1 MNSLR
6 GTKFLILIL
15 LAVLL
20 ITACGLSDEE
30 SIAVSV
36 ALTQTA
42 AAQATEDAVAAAPEA
57 TEAPQG
63 IFTGDLQPLDP
74 VECDQLAAFMVNRL
88 PVPPVEQMEVPVEHE
103 GKAGGSCQAI
113 AVGTGEVFPDMMVV
127 EDAMRGILEELGWT
141 EDSTAPACLGTGGWG
156 PGASSS
162 CYTQTDA
169 LCELFV
175 HVDPIDDA
183 LCSDDEPIFVCFE
196 SLAPEQI
203 VYTIN
208 LTCAR
213 DTSAAAAPLDSKL
226 VRIEFDPGEIRA
238 AIHGEVPTGGFD
250 HYVLSAMVD
259 QEMTVTLLD
268 AVGEVLATDSLAVV
282 IWGADGTVLISS
294 HADELGW
301 SGALPFT
308 QEYYIDVKSIG
319 TQPMAFI
326 LEVIIPP
333 ASATGA
339 GQVFPQVE
347 PFPFGEMQMIVLSG
361 VPPMLP
367 PEFPVEGGLPDLV
380 PFMLTMDEGEYEF
393 SLDYGMDCHGAGA
406 CHYGAMAGM
415 KVDTGTP
422 IETSSFPFILE
433 DAQVVDLA
441 LGITGYFV
449 PAVCGANCDDA
460 RLWWIYDGYEYMLG
474 LKAGRY
480 EDVVALANAAIVN
493 SVP

>member
-6 GTKFLILIL
+6 WTKFLILIL

-20 ITACGLSDEE
+20 ITACGLSDDE

-42 AAQATEDAVAAAPEA
+42 AAQATEAAVTAPESTEIPEA
-57 TEAPQG
+57 T
-63 IFTGDLQPLDP
+63 FLGDLQPLSAA
-74 VECDQLAAFMVNRL
+74 ECDQLAAFMVNRL
-88 PVPPVEQMEVPVEHE
+88 PVPPVEQMEVAVERE
-103 GKAGGSCQAI
+103 GETGSGCQAI
-113 AVGTGEVFPDMMVV
+113 TVGTGEVFPDMMVV
-127 EDAMRGILEELGWT
+127 EDAMSGILEELGWT
-141 EDSTAPACLGTGGWG
+141 EDPTAPVCLGTGGWG
-156 PGASSS
+156 PGASSR
-162 CYTQTDA
+162 CYTQADA
-169 LCELFV
+169 ICELFV
-175 HVDPIDDA
+175 YVDPIDDA

-196 SLAPEQI
+196 SLAPDQI
-203 VYTIN
+203 GYTIN

-213 DTSAAAAPLDSKL
+213 DISAAAAPLDSEL
-226 VRIEFDPGEIRA
+226 LRIEFEPGEIRA
-238 AIHGEVPTGGFD
+238 AVHGEIPAGGFN
-250 HYVLSAMVD
+250 HYVLSAMAD

-294 HADELGW
+294 HADALGW

-308 QEYYIDVKSIG
+308 QDYYIDVKSIG
-319 TQPMAFI
+319 AQPVAYT

-333 ASATGA
+333 TSSA

-347 PFPFGEMQMIVLSG
+347 PFPFGEMQSIVLTG

-367 PEFPVEGGLPDLV
+367 PAFPVEEGLPEVVAHL
-380 PFMLTMDEGEYEF
+380 LTMDEGEYEL
-393 SLDYGMDCHGAGA
+393 SLDYGVDCQGAGA

-415 KVDTGTP
+415 KVDSGTP
-422 IETSSFPFILE
+422 VETSSFPFILE
-433 DAQVVDLA
+433 DAQVVDLVYD
-441 LGITGYFV
+441 ITGYFV

-460 RLWWIYDGYEYMLG
+460 RLWWIYRGYEYMLG

-480 EDVVALANAAIVN
+480 EDVVALVNAAIVN

>member
-1 MNSLR
+1 MNSQR
-6 GTKFLILIL
+6 CTQSLILIL
-15 LAVLL
+15 FAVLL
-20 ITACGLSDEE
+20 ITACGSSDEE

-42 AAQATEDAVAAAPEA
+42 AAQATEDAVATAPEA
-57 TEAPQG
+57 TEAPQE
-63 IFTGDLQPLDP
+63 IFAGDLQPLSAD
-74 VECDQLAAFMVNRL
+74 ECDQLAAFMVNRL
-88 PVPPVEQMEVPVEHE
+88 PVPPVEQMEVAVERE
-103 GKAGGSCQAI
+103 GEIGSGCQAI

-127 EDAMRGILEELGWT
+127 EDAMGGILEELGWT
-141 EDSTAPACLGTGGWG
+141 EDTTAPACLGTGGWG
-156 PGASSS
+156 PGASSR
-162 CYTQTDA
+162 CYTKADA

-175 HVDPIDDA
+175 HVDPIDNA

-213 DTSAAAAPLDSKL
+213 DTSAAAAPLDSEL
-226 VRIEFDPGEIRA
+226 LRIEFEPGEIRTA
-238 AIHGEVPTGGFD
+238 VHGEVSAGGFD
-250 HYVLSAMVD
+250 HYVLTAMTD

-268 AVGEVLATDSLAVV
+268 AVGEVMATDALALV

-294 HADELGW
+294 HADALGW
-301 SGALPFT
+301 SGTLPFT
-308 QEYYIDVKSIG
+308 QDYYIDVKSISA
-319 TQPMAFI
+319 QPFAYT

-333 ASATGA
+333 TSSA

-347 PFPFGEMQMIVLSG
+347 PFPFGEMQSIVFTG

-393 SLDYGMDCHGAGA
+393 TLDYGRDCHGAGA
-406 CHYGAMAGM
+406 CHYGSMAGM
-415 KVDTGTP
+415 KVDSGTP
-422 IETSSFPFILE
+422 VETSSFPFILE

-441 LGITGYFV
+441 YGITGYFI

-480 EDVVALANAAIVN
+480 EDVLALANGAIVN

>member
-1 MNSLR
+1 
-6 GTKFLILIL
+6 
-15 LAVLL
+15 
-20 ITACGLSDEE
+20 
-30 SIAVSV
+30 
-36 ALTQTA
+36 
-42 AAQATEDAVAAAPEA
+42 
-57 TEAPQG
+57 
-63 IFTGDLQPLDP
+63 
-74 VECDQLAAFMVNRL
+74 
-88 PVPPVEQMEVPVEHE
+88 
-103 GKAGGSCQAI
+103 
-113 AVGTGEVFPDMMVV
+113 MMVV
-127 EDAMRGILEELGWT
+127 EDAMSGILEELGWT
-141 EDSTAPACLGTGGWG
+141 EDPTAPACLGTGGWG
-156 PGASSS
+156 PGASFS
-162 CYTQTDA
+162 CYTQADA

-183 LCSDDEPIFVCFE
+183 LCSNDEPIFVCFE

-213 DTSAAAAPLDSKL
+213 DTSAAIEPLESEL
-226 VRIEFDPGEIRA
+226 MRIAFAPGEVQARE
-238 AIHGEVPTGGFD
+238 HGEVVAGGFD
-250 HYVLSAMVD
+250 HYVLSAMAD

-294 HADELGW
+294 HADALGW

-308 QEYYIDVKSIG
+308 QDYYIDVKSIG
-319 TQPMAFI
+319 AQPVAYT

-333 ASATGA
+333 TSSA

-347 PFPFGEMQMIVLSG
+347 PFPFGEMQSIVLAG

-367 PEFPVEGGLPDLV
+367 HAFPVEEGLPEV
-380 PFMLTMDEGEYEF
+380 VAHMLTMDEGEYEL
-393 SLDYGMDCHGAGA
+393 SLDYGVDCQGAGA

-415 KVDTGTP
+415 KVDSGTP

-441 LGITGYFV
+441 HGITGYFV

-480 EDVVALANAAIVN
+480 EDVLALANAAIVN